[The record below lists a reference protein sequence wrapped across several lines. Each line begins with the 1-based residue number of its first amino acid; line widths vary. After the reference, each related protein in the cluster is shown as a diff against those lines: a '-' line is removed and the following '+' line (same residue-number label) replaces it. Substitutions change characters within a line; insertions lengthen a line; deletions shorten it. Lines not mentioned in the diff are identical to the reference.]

1 MTSILRQGP
10 ASLRFRHQPCLLS
23 LREGYLCVIYNKKFG
38 LCSEKLAIIVK
49 YNQTDEPGG
58 DGRNPLTCSGIR
70 YRVKILDCE
79 DLCLRLLAGQRGG
92 FDRGGVGGVG
102 GGGGGSFDGGFMGG
116 SPMGSSLR
124 AFFAAHAT
132 ELAPA
137 LM

>member
-1 MTSILRQGP
+1 MTLRM
-10 ASLRFRHQPCLLS
+10 
-23 LREGYLCVIYNKKFG
+23 
-38 LCSEKLAIIVK
+38 LCSCAAAPPPACFDQRICSRHPPPHTHHHHNPQIWAMELVVSLLELRTAKAL
-49 YNQTDEPGG
+49 Q
-58 DGRNPLTCSGIR
+58 NPLTCSGIR